1 MDYQDYLTA
10 IQTIAYEYIPNEQ
23 PLTREAA
30 DQLGARL
37 LGLTEPLNPL
47 PKHTTRHQTVICYRE
62 KGNWVP
68 VTIHF
73 QTTPEGTVRYAR
85 IHAPSFIKEYGEEQF

>member
-1 MDYQDYLTA
+1 MNYQDYVTA

-37 LGLTEPLNPL
+37 LGLDIVNPI
-47 PKHTTRHQTVICYRE
+47 PTHTTRHQTVICYRE

-73 QTTPEGTVRYAR
+73 QTNDQGTIRYAR
-85 IHAPSFIKEYGEEQF
+85 MHAPSFVKEYGEELI